1 MAELK
6 ITRENFE
13 NEVMKSD
20 IPVLIDFW
28 APWCGPCRMV
38 GPILDEIAQ
47 ERDDIKVPTVTDYV
61 LTVRLPAIVDYFTI
75 LNELE
80 MYKPANIGVNAQI
93 SLDNGTQK
101 LTAGVGIVS
110 TFKITL
116 ESEAIES
123 EN

>member
-1 MAELK
+1 M
-6 ITRENFE
+6 
-13 NEVMKSD
+13 S
-20 IPVLIDFW
+20 
-28 APWCGPCRMV
+28 
-38 GPILDEIAQ
+38 
-47 ERDDIKVPTVTDYV
+47 ERDDIKIPTVTDYV

-116 ESEAIES
+116 ESEVIES